1 MAQYWLPFNGQPFSV
16 APSLVNYRRGVGTHS
31 AAQMENGSS
40 NGIAADS
47 ECTFP
52 DDWEPG
58 NPTVIP
64 DHLLR
69 QYHFTFLIRHPR
81 SSVPS
86 YYRCTVPP
94 LDDMTGFSYYEPKE
108 AGYKELRVLFDYLVE
123 HGHIGPRIAGSGDR
137 KVNRSNGTGLSSATE
152 EPLQICVVD
161 ADDLLD
167 NPYGVIEEF
176 CKSTGI
182 EYSPSMLKWDDKSQ
196 QIAKDLF
203 EKWKGFHEDA
213 LDSRELKPRTHVSRT
228 LLRPMQSDI

>member
-1 MAQYWLPFNGQPFSV
+1 MAQYLMPINRQPFSV
-16 APSLVNYRRGVGTHS
+16 APSLVNYRRGVGTES
-31 AAQMENGSS
+31 ASPVENGTS
-40 NGIAADS
+40 NGIAGDS
-47 ECTFP
+47 ECAFP

-69 QYHFTFLIRHPR
+69 QYHFAFLIRHPR

-108 AGYKELRVLFDYLVE
+108 AGYKELRALFDYLVE
-123 HGHIGPRIAGSGDR
+123 HKHIGPQIAGSDGR
-137 KVNRSNGTGLSSATE
+137 KVQLNGTATLAPSE
-152 EPLQICVVD
+152 KPLQICVVD

-182 EYSPSMLKWDDKSQ
+182 DYSPDMLKWDDKSQ

-203 EKWKGFHEDA
+203 DKWKGFHEDA
-213 LDSRELKPRTHVSRT
+213 LDSRELKPRTHVSIVSAHKW
-228 LLRPMQSDI
+228 LLLT